1 MLDLLTVYSI
11 PGFTEKDTD
20 EIKGIF
26 ADNSFYI
33 LMMTF
38 VVAAFHVSFPS
49 R

>member
-1 MLDLLTVYSI
+1 MFIS
-11 PGFTEKDTD
+11 GFTEKDTD

-38 VVAAFHVSFPS
+38 VVSAFHVSEI
-49 R
+49 